1 MMPEVSAHDSEADRT
16 GCELVRQRADTLLAE
31 FAALMAD
38 VAADPDRPDLA
49 RRMSLLTAALR
60 EQRAWL
66 AGHVLADEYAGAI
79 EARAEARGYQRGLA
93 AATAPGQRKGRHATQ
108 RSNVLLNVVR
118 VLAPVAAGA
127 GWLLRHAGRH
137 PAAAVKASLAAHKV
151 IAAASVSAL
160 AAGVPAA
167 VLTVTALGPAA
178 TPPGAGSAGSQAS
191 VPGWHTSAVP
201 FPDPS
206 LIARNV
212 THTLSGHARKDSQEL
227 APVPLAVITPSSAA
241 PATPASSSPA
251 SSSAPP
257 AGPPTLTV
265 TAPDGQVLTSGDAAA
280 LDLSSG
286 NPVTLTLNASGT
298 GGWVSWRV
306 RTYGTDLD
314 FSSRGDIL
322 RGGQSDT
329 LTVSVDPAQAAD
341 GDAQQV
347 FYLDG
352 VRITVNLPAPVVTP
366 TPDPSDASTVVPS
379 EIPTPGPS

>member
-1 MMPEVSAHDSEADRT
+1 MMPETAHDGEADRT

-137 PAAAVKASLAAHKV
+137 PAAAVKASLAAHK
-151 IAAASVSAL
+151 IAVPIATTL
-160 AAGVPAA
+160 AAGGTAA

-178 TPPGAGSAGSQAS
+178 TVPLTSSAAGPAPAATAWAATPLPSS
-191 VPGWHTSAVP
+191 
-201 FPDPS
+201 S

-212 THTLSGHARKDSQEL
+212 THKPCPG
-227 APVPLAVITPSSAA
+227 
-241 PATPASSSPA
+241 TPARTTRASPRSPWPRSPRHRRRPRAAAAATSSSPA
-251 SSSAPP
+251 ARPALPCSTLPRRKHRSAQRSLRRP
-257 AGPPTLTV
+257 
-265 TAPDGQVLTSGDAAA
+265 
-280 LDLSSG
+280 
-286 NPVTLTLNASGT
+286 ASG
-298 GGWVSWRV
+298 WS
-306 RTYGTDLD
+306 GTWS
-314 FSSRGDIL
+314 FPGRG
-322 RGGQSDT
+322 
-329 LTVSVDPAQAAD
+329 
-341 GDAQQV
+341 
-347 FYLDG
+347 
-352 VRITVNLPAPVVTP
+352 
-366 TPDPSDASTVVPS
+366 
-379 EIPTPGPS
+379 

>member
-1 MMPEVSAHDSEADRT
+1 MMPETAHDGEADRT

-137 PAAAVKASLAAHKV
+137 PAAAVKASLAAHK
-151 IAAASVSAL
+151 IAVPIATTL
-160 AAGVPAA
+160 AAGGTAA

-178 TPPGAGSAGSQAS
+178 TVPLTSSAAGPAPAATAWAADTAAVFVADRPDRHTPEDS
-191 VPGWHTSAVP
+191 VRG
-201 FPDPS
+201 
-206 LIARNV
+206 
-212 THTLSGHARKDSQEL
+212 ARKDSQSL
-227 APVPLAVITPSSAA
+227 APVPLAAITPSSPPASQPSAA
-241 PATPASSSPA
+241 ATSSSPA
-251 SSSAPP
+251 AP
-257 AGPPTLTV
+257 AGPAVLEVSTAAIDLTSTPAAVITLTA
-265 TAPDGQVLTSGDAAA
+265 TG
-280 LDLSSG
+280 
-286 NPVTLTLNASGT
+286 
-298 GGWVSWRV
+298 GGWVSWHIRAG
-306 RTYGTDLD
+306 GTDLD
-314 FSSRGDIL
+314 FSATRGVL
-322 RGGQSDT
+322 QAGQAAEV
-329 LTVSVDPAQAAD
+329 TVSLDATQD
-341 GDAQQV
+341 GATAQV
-347 FYLDG
+347 FDVNG
-352 VRITVNLPAPVVTP
+352 QPVTVTFPAPQPAGTSAATDTP
-366 TPDPSDASTVVPS
+366 SPVSTDEV
-379 EIPTPGPS
+379 PTPGAT